1 MFQELLYVLR
11 INQLTKQTKMPA
23 LEKLALGGGEWGGWI
38 DNTNKLNKE
47 IK

>member
-1 MFQELLYVLR
+1 
-11 INQLTKQTKMPA
+11 MPA

-47 IK
+47 IKQRVRR